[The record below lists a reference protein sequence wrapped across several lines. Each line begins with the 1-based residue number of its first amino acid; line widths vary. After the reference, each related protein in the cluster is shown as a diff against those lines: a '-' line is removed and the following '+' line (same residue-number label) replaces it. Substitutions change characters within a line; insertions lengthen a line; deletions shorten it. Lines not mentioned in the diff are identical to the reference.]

1 MGNLVISIMIVGEMD
16 LMRGAL
22 AAVLAQEEDL
32 EVVSELPMWKGGS
45 ATAPARSAAVVILDL
60 DRYGVEAVATV
71 QRLVRELPESRIVA
85 LTGQQAPELMRQ
97 ALDAPLWG
105 LVSADT
111 SPDRLVGLIRQ
122 VAAGERVID
131 PNLAAAALRAA
142 ENPLTEQERA
152 ALRLAAEGLPSGEIA
167 RRLFRSPGTVRN
179 TLSAAIRKTGA
190 RTRLEAVRRARE
202 AGWL

>member
-1 MGNLVISIMIVGEMD
+1 MGKLVISIVIVGEVN

-32 EVVSELPMWKGGS
+32 EVVCELPMWRSGS
-45 ATAPARSAAVVILDL
+45 ATAPARAAAVVVLDL
-60 DRYGVEAVATV
+60 DRCGAEGLATV

-85 LTGQQAPELMRQ
+85 LTGQQAPDLMRQ
-97 ALDAPLWG
+97 ALAAPVWG

-111 SPDRLVGLIRQ
+111 SPDRLIQLIRQ
-122 VAAGERVID
+122 VAGGERVID
-131 PNLAAAALRAA
+131 PDLAAAALRAA

-167 RRLFRSPGTVRN
+167 RQLFRSPGTVRN
-179 TLSAAIRKTGA
+179 NLSSAIRKTGA
-190 RTRLEAVRRARE
+190 RTRFEAVRRARE

>member
-1 MGNLVISIMIVGEMD
+1 MGNLVISIMLVGEID
-16 LMRGAL
+16 LVRSAL

-32 EVVSELPMWKGGS
+32 QVVCELPLWSCG
-45 ATAPARSAAVVILDL
+45 TAAPRARRAAVVILDL
-60 DRYGVEAVATV
+60 DRYGADGLATV
-71 QRLVRELPESRIVA
+71 QQLVRELPDSRIVV

-97 ALDAPLWG
+97 TLDAPVWG

-111 SPDRLVGLIRQ
+111 SPDRLIQLIRQ
-122 VAAGERVID
+122 VAGGERVID

-142 ENPLTEQERA
+142 ENPLTEPERA
-152 ALRLAAEGLPSGEIA
+152 ALRLVADGLRSGEIA

-190 RTRLEAVRRARE
+190 RTRLEAVRRAQE